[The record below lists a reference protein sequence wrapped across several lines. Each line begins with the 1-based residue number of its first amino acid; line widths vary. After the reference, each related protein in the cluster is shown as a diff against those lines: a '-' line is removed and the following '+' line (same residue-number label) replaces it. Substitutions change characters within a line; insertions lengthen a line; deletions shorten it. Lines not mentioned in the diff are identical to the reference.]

1 MDDEERGPW
10 QDIRQ
15 ALNRLEGWHRGA
27 APAHAGDHDDGEDAL
42 RALTDGGLVRR
53 MLDEVEFEAVRTA
66 RKHGKSWAEIA
77 VKLGVTRQSAWERWR
92 DVDDAAG
99 PAQAGRAAQRGTV
112 NPFAQA
118 ASDIA
123 HEMLKAATVGPS
135 DSPSRGAWRRRSTIT
150 VPNVVGMGRDRA
162 RIALRNLDLTAV
174 GPDPNGPPLEALGEP
189 DDVVLDQSPES
200 GAKVPKGSMV
210 VLWINRRGGSG
221 VREPRR
227 PGPSPKSVRAMRDE
241 TTDEA
246 VS

>member
-1 MDDEERGPW
+1 MNYEERGPW
-10 QDIRQ
+10 QEIWQ
-15 ALNRLEGWHRGA
+15 ALKRLEGWHHGA
-27 APAHAGDHDDGEDAL
+27 TPPYAVDQDDGDEAL
-42 RALTDGGLVRR
+42 KALADGGLIRR

-99 PAQAGRAAQRGTV
+99 SAQAGRSAQRGAG
-112 NPFAQA
+112 NPLAQA
-118 ASDIA
+118 ASDIV
-123 HEMLKAATVGPS
+123 HQMLTSSTVTTAE
-135 DSPSRGAWRRRSTIT
+135 SPSPRAWRRRSTIT

-162 RIALRNLDLTAV
+162 RLALRNLDLTAV

-200 GAKVPKGSMV
+200 GAKVPKGTMV

-227 PGPSPKSVRAMRDE
+227 PAPDPKSARAMRDE
-241 TTDEA
+241 ATDEA